1 MENFQKIESIQ
12 LLNTAIIKCKEKK
25 INQSYEERLKDICD
39 SPALEYINRA
49 VTQFAEEQEMS
60 RDQAALQIIDAIRE
74 LDLIWNDYVLMEGID
89 RLKSILNGDP

>member
-12 LLNTAIIKCKEKK
+12 LLNTAIIKCKERK

-39 SPALEYINRA
+39 SPALEFINKA
-49 VTQFAEEQEMS
+49 IAQFSEEKKIS

-74 LDLIWNDYVLMEGID
+74 LDLIWNDYVVMEGID
-89 RLKSILNGDP
+89 RLKTVLNSGS